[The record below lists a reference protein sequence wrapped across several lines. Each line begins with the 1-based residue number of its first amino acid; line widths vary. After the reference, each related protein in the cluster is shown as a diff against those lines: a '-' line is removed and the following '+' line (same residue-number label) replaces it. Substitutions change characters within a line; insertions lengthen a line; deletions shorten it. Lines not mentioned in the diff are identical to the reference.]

1 MQQQINLYRGIRIS
15 SICDRLICVL
25 LLVPYFPP
33 NGLLELIDMRWSAVW
48 ITGFVILLLLSVNTL
63 RHIERSFILYGLFY
77 VSITVSTLLNGREVF
92 PAFVLAGKMISFLLL
107 FHYYSYIGKLRCL
120 IQTMKVYMGIMI
132 ILTLLIQITNK
143 EIFGFTPS
151 RNIINFI
158 DSDNFL
164 GYYYIPFILLVYF
177 SNLKRSKSYQVLDLI
192 FWISICLI
200 SLINAWSATCLT
212 IFIVYIVLLLFRKWK
227 IFNLINPLI
236 GFITNAGISILLIG
250 FQIQKYFKWIIV
262 DILHKDLT
270 LSSRT
275 YVWGSAV
282 TNFLK
287 KPILGYGTTPG
298 GRLDINSY
306 SIGLKRYTF
315 FSHNVFLE
323 VLIQGGIVAM
333 VFFALLYIAANS
345 SMKETKQQTEIEYK
359 NVIFISLFSILL
371 MQFSEFAI
379 YIPIAN
385 LPLILCFF
393 YDKLIEEGFE
403 RAPYSPLQRYHGL
416 RK

>member
-1 MQQQINLYRGIRIS
+1 MQQQINLHRGIRIS
-15 SICDRLICVL
+15 NIFENLICTL

-33 NGLLELIDMRWSAVW
+33 TGLLELFNIKWSVVW
-48 ITGFVILLLLSVNTL
+48 ITGFVILLLLSATTL
-63 RHIERSFILYGLFY
+63 RHIDRTFIMYGLFY
-77 VSITVSTLLNGREVF
+77 VSITISTLLNGREVF

-107 FHYYSYIGKLRCL
+107 FHYYTYIGKLRCL
-120 IQTMKVYMGIMI
+120 IHTMKVYLGTMI
-132 ILTLLIQITNK
+132 IITLLIQLINK
-143 EIFGFTPS
+143 ELFGFTQA

-164 GYYYIPFILLVYF
+164 GYYYIPFILIVYL
-177 SNLKRSKSYQVLDLI
+177 SDLKRSKRYQALDLT

-212 IFIVYIVLLLFRKWK
+212 IFILYIILFLFRKWR
-227 IFNLINPLI
+227 IFNFINPLI
-236 GFITNAGISILLIG
+236 SLITNAAISILVIG
-250 FQIQKYFKWIIV
+250 FQIQKYFKWLIV

-275 YVWGSAV
+275 YIWGSALA
-282 TNFLK
+282 NILK
-287 KPILGYGTTPG
+287 KPIFGYGTISG

-306 SIGLKRYTF
+306 SIGLNRYTF

-323 VLIQGGIVAM
+323 VLLQGGIVAM
-333 VFFALLYIAANS
+333 VFFVFLYIAAS
-345 SMKETKQQTEIEYK
+345 WSMTKTKRTETEYK
-359 NVIFISLFSILL
+359 NLIFISLFSILL

-393 YDKLIEEGFE
+393 YEDLLKEGF
-403 RAPYSPLQRYHGL
+403 
-416 RK
+416 